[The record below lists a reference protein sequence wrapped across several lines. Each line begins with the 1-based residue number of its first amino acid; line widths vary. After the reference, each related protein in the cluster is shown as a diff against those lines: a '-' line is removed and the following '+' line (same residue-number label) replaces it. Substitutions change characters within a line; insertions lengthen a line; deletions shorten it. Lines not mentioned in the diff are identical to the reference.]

1 MANEYLKA
9 LSGTIEEKKDLF
21 DLFTAKLLSGQTL
34 SDVERAMFEF
44 LKKELIGESDG
55 V

>member
-9 LSGTIEEKKDLF
+9 LSGNEQEKKDLF

-34 SDVERAMFEF
+34 TDAERAMFEF
-44 LKKELIGESDG
+44 LKKDLLGESDG